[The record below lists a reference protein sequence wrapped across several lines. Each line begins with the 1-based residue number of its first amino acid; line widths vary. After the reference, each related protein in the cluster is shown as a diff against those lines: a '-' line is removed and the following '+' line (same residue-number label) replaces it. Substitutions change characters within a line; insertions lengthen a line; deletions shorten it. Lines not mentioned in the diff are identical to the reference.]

1 MTTLLSLHIRAI
13 PARSLSFIWP
23 SCPTSVMLRSHH
35 ISRYYYCLVVLLDM
49 VVRCRVSG
57 ESSLV
62 VKGTLNPPVSTLK
75 VGHPI
80 PPT

>member
-1 MTTLLSLHIRAI
+1 
-13 PARSLSFIWP
+13 
-23 SCPTSVMLRSHH
+23 
-35 ISRYYYCLVVLLDM
+35 M

-80 PPT
+80 PPTLLVRDAWVLMFVQCLLIIGYIFVSKH